1 MNNYEYIIASLPVI
15 DQENKEID
23 TDVLLSQIREQCS
36 GSDLQVLDQ
45 LLDGYRDEKLDEEF
59 YRKAFSSRS
68 RYIRRFFEFDLN
80 VRNAKVRY
88 LNKALGRPES
98 KDIIDISTGEFR
110 ELTTV
115 NDILVGNDLLARE
128 RALDDM
134 MWKKIEE
141 ITEMEIFSLDRILG
155 LVSKIKIIDR
165 WVKLDEQTGRELFR
179 KMVKEIK
186 DTYTI

>member
-1 MNNYEYIIASLPVI
+1 
-15 DQENKEID
+15 
-23 TDVLLSQIREQCS
+23 
-36 GSDLQVLDQ
+36 
-45 LLDGYRDEKLDEEF
+45 
-59 YRKAFSSRS
+59 
-68 RYIRRFFEFDLN
+68 
-80 VRNAKVRY
+80 
-88 LNKALGRPES
+88 
-98 KDIIDISTGEFR
+98 
-110 ELTTV
+110 
-115 NDILVGNDLLARE
+115 
-128 RALDDM
+128 M